1 MLLSAVVTPSGSPM
15 AGQSFSLTCYAAEAG
30 TLTPIAYEWRRG
42 QSLVASS
49 SVLRFES
56 LFLSDAGEYKCEV
69 TVRSDR
75 LGEQSVNSA
84 YDVQFQSEFR

>member
-1 MLLSAVVTPSGSPM
+1 M
-15 AGQSFSLTCYAAEAG
+15 AEAD
-30 TLTPIAYEWRRG
+30 TLIPIAYEWRRG

-49 SVLRFES
+49 SVIRFES
-56 LFLSDAGEYKCEV
+56 LFLSDAGKYKCEV

-84 YDVQFQSEFR
+84 YDVQFQSEFK